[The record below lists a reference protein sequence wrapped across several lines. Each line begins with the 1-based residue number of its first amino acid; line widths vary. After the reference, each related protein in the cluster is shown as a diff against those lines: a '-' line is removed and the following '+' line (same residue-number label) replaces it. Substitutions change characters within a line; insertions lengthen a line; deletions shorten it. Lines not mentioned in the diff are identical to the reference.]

1 MIELYEEEGRIFA
14 RVDTVLAYWRDKS
27 SKAHRCEYP
36 ELRECER
43 IAQRHDVFLNM
54 AVRRKEE
61 GAALTVL
68 FSPQY
73 PDVSFFGLKNPLGF
87 DS

>member
-1 MIELYEEEGRIFA
+1 MRL
-14 RVDTVLAYWRDKS
+14 DTELAYWRDKV

-36 ELRECER
+36 ELKECER
-43 IAQRHDVFLNM
+43 IAERHDLFLNVAIKHKDES
-54 AVRRKEE
+54 AV
-61 GAALTVL
+61 LTVL

-73 PDVSFFGLKNPLGF
+73 ADVSFFGLKNPLGF